1 MYDFLVLFLLIKHS
15 FFQARSMDAVFIL
28 LETLNTL
35 LDSLG
40 VVVMEVA
47 TCTLP
52 RSSSGSIVLE
62 ILQ

>member
-1 MYDFLVLFLLIKHS
+1 MDDLLVLFLLIKHS
-15 FFQARSMDAVFIL
+15 FFQVRSMDAVFIL

-35 LDSLG
+35 LNSLG

-52 RSSSGSIVLE
+52 RSSWGSIALE

>member
-1 MYDFLVLFLLIKHS
+1 
-15 FFQARSMDAVFIL
+15 MDAVFIS

-52 RSSSGSIVLE
+52 RSSWGSIALE

>member
-1 MYDFLVLFLLIKHS
+1 
-15 FFQARSMDAVFIL
+15 MDAVFIL

-52 RSSSGSIVLE
+52 RSSWGSIVLV